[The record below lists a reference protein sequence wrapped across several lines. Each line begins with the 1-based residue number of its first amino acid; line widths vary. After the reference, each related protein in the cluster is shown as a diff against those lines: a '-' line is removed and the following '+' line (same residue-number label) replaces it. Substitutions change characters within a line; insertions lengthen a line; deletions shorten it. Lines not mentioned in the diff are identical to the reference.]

1 MKTHINT
8 FVQAIRIAGKGTK
21 NVAVRM
27 RYLLEPRLRWWRD
40 EEWPRRVKAG
50 AGLVDFLYKGDINYK
65 KLAETV
71 SLVPRLLDELEWY
84 ELNKTKL
91 EAQIEL
97 LAV

>member
-1 MKTHINT
+1 MTNEELK
-8 FVQAIRIAGKGTK
+8 QAR
-21 NVAVRM
+21 
-27 RYLLEPRLRWWRD
+27 E
-40 EEWPRRVKAG
+40 
-50 AGLVDFLYKGDINYK
+50 LVDFLYKGDINYK

-71 SLVPRLLDELEWY
+71 SLVPRLLDDLEWY